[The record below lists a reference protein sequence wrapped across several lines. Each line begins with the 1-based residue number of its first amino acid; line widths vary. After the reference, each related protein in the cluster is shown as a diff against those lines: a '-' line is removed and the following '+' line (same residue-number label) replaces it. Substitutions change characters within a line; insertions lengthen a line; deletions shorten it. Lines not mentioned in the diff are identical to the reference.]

1 MVAGSGTAGSTTTPV
16 EFTVPSTADNPTLA
30 PELSATIGVVRLI
43 VNVVGPKLPV
53 VTFVRP
59 GPSTNGTQAIETWL
73 TSLNTAPPAEEPLA
87 RNLYRESISRSR
99 LSHELDDYGIHSNIL
114 RVLEVDDVISHCTE
128 PECHLLYEHY
138 FEGYTSAEIAV
149 RSKVN
154 PITVRVR
161 LMRLRNNIRVRRA
174 KAS

>member
-1 MVAGSGTAGSTTTPV
+1 MSICTPPSPALPVSRPLETSEFADAYQRSFPKTFKFMQSLGANSETA
-16 EFTVPSTADNPTLA
+16 E
-30 PELSATIGVVRLI
+30 ELSQAAWVKGWQCRHQLLQPQFLATW
-43 VNVVGPKLPV
+43 VN
-53 VTFVRP
+53 
-59 GPSTNGTQAIETWL
+59 AI
-73 TSLNTAPPAEEPLA
+73 A

-149 RSKVN
+149 RSNVN

-161 LMRLRNNIRVRRA
+161 LMRLRNNIRVRRT